1 MKTLSP
7 RESKW
12 RVWKPQNYSGAETGP
27 KFGNLSPHLIFFS
40 FSQTVY
46 LKSKS
51 WFQNQPWFL
60 PSIPRLTTPWL
71 SASLPVPFWFLG
83 PWKLVDPNILL
94 YSRSNSKCSNKPILF
109 FFFLINIPLSSGF
122 HLSNVPDLQWGYL
135 VMGTEI
141 PEESPWVAR
150 VQVTCSSPFRSL
162 RWVYQ
167 TTQENRP

>member
-27 KFGNLSPHLIFFS
+27 KLGNLSPHLIFFS
-40 FSQTVY
+40 FFQTVY

-51 WFQNQPWFL
+51 WFQNQSWFL
-60 PSIPRLTTPWL
+60 PSIPRLMTPWL

-94 YSRSNSKCSNKPILF
+94 YSRSNSKCSNKPVLF
-109 FFFLINIPLSSGF
+109 FSHKHSTQFWLPSQQRAWFTMELPGNGDWNPWGISMSGQGSGNLF
-122 HLSNVPDLQWGYL
+122 Q
-135 VMGTEI
+135 
-141 PEESPWVAR
+141 
-150 VQVTCSSPFRSL
+150 PF
-162 RWVYQ
+162 
-167 TTQENRP
+167 